1 MPPSSSRAAELPIT
15 WRASLREA
23 LPRIVV
29 GAGLGTL
36 ALWLAFREI
45 DWPTLGTALRN
56 IHYTLVTLAVLPVLT
71 TLLMSTARWR
81 LLFYPDHH
89 GLPWR
94 GLFNGVVLAQM
105 LNIIIPARLG
115 DVARAYA
122 LPVSERI
129 SKARILT
136 TVVVEKTIDLGVVAL
151 SIFLL
156 ILTVSLPSW
165 LRDSGK
171 ALLVT
176 SLVAICVLMILSFRG
191 SSLLGWVERQV
202 KRLPGSWGARLTG
215 YARSM
220 LDGFSSVRYW
230 RISFYVWGLSFLIM
244 FLAAATNYILFI
256 ALDLRLPP
264 IAALFLLVVLQI
276 GIAPPSLPGKIGVF
290 HYLVVLGLSVY
301 SVDKSVALS
310 YAIVLYLVALLP
322 KIVIGAIILGLKKHI

>member
-1 MPPSSSRAAELPIT
+1 MPPSSSRASELPIT

-56 IHYTLVTLAVLPVLT
+56 IHYTLAALALLSVLT
-71 TLLMSTARWR
+71 VLLMSTARWR
-81 LLFYPDHH
+81 LLFYPDHQ

-94 GLFNGVVLAQM
+94 GLFNGIVLAQM

-129 SKARILT
+129 SKVRILA
-136 TVVVEKTIDLGVVAL
+136 TVVIEKTIDLGVVGL
-151 SIFLL
+151 SVFLL
-156 ILTVSLPSW
+156 LLTVSLPPW
-165 LRDSGK
+165 LRNSGK

-176 SLVAICVLMILSFRG
+176 ILVAVCVVVILGFRG
-191 SSLLGWVERQV
+191 SLLLAWVERQLQ
-202 KRLPGSWGARLTG
+202 RFPGAWGVRFTG
-215 YARSM
+215 YTRSM
-220 LDGFSSVRYW
+220 LDGFSSVRYP
-230 RISFYVWGLSFLIM
+230 RISFYVWGLSFLM
-244 FLAAATNYILFI
+244 MVVAATTNYILFI

-310 YAIVLYLVALLP
+310 YAIVLYVVALLP
-322 KIVIGAIILGLKKHI
+322 KIVIGAVILGLKKYI

>member
-1 MPPSSSRAAELPIT
+1 MLPSSSRAAELPIT

-36 ALWLAFREI
+36 ALWLAFRGTHWAI
-45 DWPTLGTALRN
+45 LGAALHDV
-56 IHYTLVTLAVLPVLT
+56 HYTLVVLAVLAVLA

-115 DVARAYA
+115 DIARIYA

-129 SKARILT
+129 SKVRILA
-136 TVVVEKTIDLGVVAL
+136 TVVIEKTMDLAVVGL
-151 SIFLL
+151 SVFLL
-156 ILTVSLPSW
+156 LLTVSLPPW
-165 LRDSGK
+165 LRNSGK

-176 SLVAICVLMILSFRG
+176 ILIAACMVVILGFRG
-191 SSLLGWVERQV
+191 SSLLAWVERQLQ
-202 KRLPGSWGARLTG
+202 RLPGAWGVRLTG
-215 YARSM
+215 HTRSI
-220 LDGFSSVRYW
+220 LDGFSSVRYPW
-230 RISFYVWGLSFLIM
+230 ISFYVWSLSFLM
-244 FLAAATNYILFI
+244 MVVAAATNYILFI

-310 YAIVLYLVALLP
+310 YAIVLYVVAFLP